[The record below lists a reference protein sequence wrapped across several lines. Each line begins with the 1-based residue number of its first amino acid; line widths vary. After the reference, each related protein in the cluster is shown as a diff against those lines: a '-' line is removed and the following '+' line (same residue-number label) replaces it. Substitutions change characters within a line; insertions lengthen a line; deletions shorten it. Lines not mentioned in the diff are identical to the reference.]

1 MVATAKDKFR
11 AKVQW
16 WRVPIMAAILATGVY
31 FMKNP
36 AGKDAPVSPWV
47 WAGMALTFFGE
58 LWQLWAASHLHKDKA
73 LAASGPYKHVRNP
86 MYFGRFFVL
95 LGFVMMVGQSYPPC
109 GLWVAVGL
117 YYTIFALYVTAR
129 VSREEERLR
138 GIFGEDYIHFCSEV
152 PRFFPRLKSYSKGSN
167 KRAQWSGIARN
178 HEYLNMIAALVMF
191 VVIYLRITQW

>member
-1 MVATAKDKFR
+1 MEATAKDRLR

-16 WRVPIMAAILATGVY
+16 WRVPIMTAIIVIGVY

-95 LGFVMMVGQSYPPC
+95 LGFVVMVGQSY
-109 GLWVAVGL
+109 GTIALVASVVV
-117 YYTIFALYVTAR
+117 YYTVFALYVTAR
-129 VSREEERLR
+129 VAREEERLR

-152 PRFFPRLKSYSKGSN
+152 PRFFPRLKPYSKGSD
-167 KRAQWSGIARN
+167 KRAQWTGIARN

-191 VVIYLRITQW
+191 VAIYLWITHH